1 MITNAEQ
8 SLCVGCS
15 EGSVPSDDRL
25 SCVCETGYYDTK
37 VLPAVDCF
45 DIEFFEKRHL
55 RLAKPAVPSAPRV

>member
-1 MITNAEQ
+1 M
-8 SLCVGCS
+8 
-15 EGSVPSDDRL
+15 PSDDRL